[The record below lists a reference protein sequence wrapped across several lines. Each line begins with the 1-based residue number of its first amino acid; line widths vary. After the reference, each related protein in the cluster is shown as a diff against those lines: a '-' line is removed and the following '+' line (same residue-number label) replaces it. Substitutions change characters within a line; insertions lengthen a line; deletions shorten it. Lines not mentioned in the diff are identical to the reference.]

1 MVDIIT
7 EIGKDAGSLGFLSLQ
22 ALTRFGGDFGRP
34 VSASKNSVPGGQS
47 QARNPTALAAGIP
60 RFCVSAIS
68 GSWLPRCSYSGL
80 SPSASNCRLHS
91 VGGSR
96 RRSMPMPR
104 GRWPSTAALTRFGA
118 RKASHG
124 VDGVKQSDLRHREPH
139 SVFERFDLR
148 LGMFAGRSLEQ
159 DVVAGLRI
167 KGRIEINQVDALVA
181 QQSHHGRGGRGI
193 PISSAGSRFP
203 SP

>member
-1 MVDIIT
+1 P
-7 EIGKDAGSLGFLSLQ
+7 GFWSLQ
-22 ALTRFGGDFGRP
+22 AFTLFRHDFWRP
-34 VSASKNSVPGGQS
+34 VSASKNSVPRGAGFS
-47 QARNPTALAAGIP
+47 AKLDRTAHRNSDFWATVIEILDRRG
-60 RFCVSAIS
+60 
-68 GSWLPRCSYSGL
+68 SYSGL

-148 LGMFAGRSLEQ
+148 LGMCAGRSLE
-159 DVVAGLRI
+159 
-167 KGRIEINQVDALVA
+167 
-181 QQSHHGRGGRGI
+181 
-193 PISSAGSRFP
+193 
-203 SP
+203 